1 VEAMASKV
9 RARRLKRYAAARDR
23 SILMLPDHLRGH
35 FRAEWEPLLARAFE
49 DGLVALDDKGA
60 LRLRRG

>member
-1 VEAMASKV
+1 MAPKA

-23 SILMLPDHLRGH
+23 SILMLPDQLRGH
-35 FRAEWEPLLARAFE
+35 FREEWEPLLARAFE

-60 LRLRRG
+60 LRLSRGGRL